1 MEKFPLSTSGL
12 QDLISEM
19 HALPDAQLGQQA
31 ESIGNDFSAWIIEH
45 FILDESQINFLHAID
60 ERFIARAAT
69 DCKYFL
75 GNRLPISLVKEA
87 QAQRAE
93 PEEGEDRGKLLDL
106 DKKTSSSFSAAN
118 GFASS
123 EELIFTISY
132 QNPV

>member
-19 HALPDAQLGQQA
+19 YALPDAQLQQQA
-31 ESIGNDFSAWIIEH
+31 DSIGSDFSAWIIEH
-45 FILDESQINFLHAID
+45 FILDESQINFLQVID
-60 ERFIARAAT
+60 EQFIARAAS
-69 DCKYFL
+69 DCQYFL

-87 QAQRAE
+87 QVQRAE
-93 PEEGEDRGKLLDL
+93 PEDSEDRGKLLDL

-118 GFASS
+118 GYTSS